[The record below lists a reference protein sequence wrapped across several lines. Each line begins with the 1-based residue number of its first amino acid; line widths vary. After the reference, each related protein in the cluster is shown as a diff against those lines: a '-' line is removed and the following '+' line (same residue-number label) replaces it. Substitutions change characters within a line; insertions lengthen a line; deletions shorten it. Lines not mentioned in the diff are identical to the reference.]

1 MNVEFI
7 NLQEDSLRTSSSTN
21 KSSGHRGYDIM
32 ISFHVAT
39 MEEIARKLQSY
50 LKERGISAWICL
62 DIKPGEDYRDKII
75 DSARFSKAFIP
86 LINENWAISKECEYE
101 YNVALR
107 NYNKT
112 KSPIII
118 PLVFGVFDT
127 SHYNIIEGLLATINV
142 IFVEDYK
149 NEEKLKNS
157 FKQAVEVIEGLAVI
171 QGNGILI

>member
-7 NLQEDSLRTSSSTN
+7 NLKEDDLRASSSTN
-21 KSSGHRGYDIM
+21 QSSADHHGYDIM

-39 MEEIARKLQSY
+39 MEEIARKLQAY
-50 LKERGISAWICL
+50 LKERGFSAWICL

-112 KSPIII
+112 KSPVII

-149 NEEKLKNS
+149 NEEKLKHS
-157 FKQAVEVIEGLAVI
+157 FKQAVDVIEGLAVI
-171 QGNGILI
+171 KNS